1 MRLQRYIAL
10 NSSYSRRKAETL
22 IEEGHVSVNGE
33 IVTKLGTQIDPETN
47 PQVSIDGE
55 ILKPKKETITL
66 MLNKPSGYITTR
78 ADTENRKTVMDL
90 IPYDDLFPVGRLD
103 MDTEGL
109 LLLTNDG
116 DLAYKITHPKFE
128 HEKEY
133 IVYSK
138 KELTQVKKE
147 ELEKGVMID
156 GEKTSPCHVEI
167 KERKTKNN
175 HGVCHVTL
183 HEGRKR
189 QIKRMFEEIGN
200 PVIYLMRVRIGK
212 LRLGS
217 LKKGEFR
224 ILNADEI
231 DKLLA

>member
-22 IEEGHVSVNGE
+22 IEQGRVSVNGE
-33 IVTKLGTQIDPETN
+33 IVTKLGTQIDPESN
-47 PQVSIDGE
+47 PKVAVDGE
-55 ILKPKKETITL
+55 IIKPKKGTITL

-78 ADTENRKTVMDL
+78 SDTHSRKTVMDL
-90 IPYDDLFPVGRLD
+90 IPYKDVFPVGRLD
-103 MDTEGL
+103 RDTEGL

-116 DLAYKITHPKFE
+116 DLAYKITHPKFK

-133 IVYSK
+133 IVKSK
-138 KELTQVKKE
+138 NELTEDQKNK
-147 ELEKGVMID
+147 LEKGVTID
-156 GEKTSPCHVEI
+156 GKKTSPCKVTM
-167 KERKTKNN
+167 KK
-175 HGVCHVTL
+175 GVCHITI

-189 QIKRMFEEIGN
+189 QIRRMFEEIGN

-212 LRLGS
+212 LPLGS
-217 LKKGEFR
+217 LKKGKFR

>member
-10 NSSYSRRKAETL
+10 NSSYSRRKAEVL
-22 IEEGHVSVNGE
+22 IEEGRVSVNGE
-33 IVTKLGTQIDPETN
+33 IVTKLGTQVDPETN
-47 PQVSIDGE
+47 PKVTVDDETI
-55 ILKPKKETITL
+55 KPKAETITL

-78 ADTENRKTVMDL
+78 SDTENRKTVMDL

-103 MDTEGL
+103 RDTEGL

-133 IVYSK
+133 MVYSK
-138 KELTQVKKE
+138 KELTQAQKE
-147 ELEKGVMID
+147 ALEKGVMID
-156 GEKTSPCHVEI
+156 KKMTSPCEVDI
-167 KERKTKNN
+167 KDRKTKNN
-175 HGVCHVTL
+175 HGVCHVTI

-217 LKKGEFR
+217 LEKGKFR
-224 ILNADEI
+224 ILNNNEI